1 MASKKKIRIVVSVLA
16 TLAVFAA
23 VSGVVLSG
31 TQAFSARNDS
41 IPTVQVKRGNL
52 ELKVYT
58 TGELRPAKSM
68 VLMAPQMGGTLQIV
82 TLARTGDL
90 VKEGDIIAEFD
101 PSEQEYNLDRERM
114 DLLIAEQEITKANA
128 DAAVQMAQDKV
139 AILRAKFDV
148 RRAELD
154 VSRNELLSQIDAQ
167 KNNLELSE
175 AKRRLEQLEQDVK
188 SRTASSRAGITV
200 LEEKRNR
207 ARLNMMVAKQNIDN
221 MTLKAPSSGLV
232 SIKEAQLN
240 FSFDG
245 MVVPDLRAGDIV
257 WSGRGIAEI
266 MQVQEMEILAKVSEN
281 DRANINPGQAVEV
294 RLDAKPDQA
303 LTGRVKTV
311 GAMAAREM
319 WWRGSG
325 TERKFDATFTLD
337 RSAADV
343 RPGTTANIIIVG
355 DQVLNALYLPRQ
367 AVFDKDG
374 KPVVYVRNGD
384 KFDAREVKIQKRTE
398 SQVAVEGVKE
408 GDDVALVNP
417 EAGRK
422 KPGSKAPAPSGP
434 GAPGGKAGG

>member
-1 MASKKKIRIVVSVLA
+1 MASKKKIRIVLSVLA
-16 TLAVFAA
+16 TLVVLAA
-23 VSGVVLSG
+23 ASGVVLSG
-31 TQAFSARNDS
+31 PQAFSARSDS
-41 IPTVQVKRGNL
+41 IPTVRVKRGNL

-68 VLMAPQMGGTLQIV
+68 LLMAPQMGGTLQIV

-90 VKEGDIIAEFD
+90 VKQGDVIAEFD
-101 PSEQEYNLDRERM
+101 PSEQEYNMEQSRM
-114 DLLIAEQEITKANA
+114 DLLLAEQEITKANA

-167 KNNLELSE
+167 KNNLALRE
-175 AKRRLEQLEQDVK
+175 AKRRLEQLDHDVK
-188 SRTASSRAGITV
+188 SRTASSQAGITV

-207 ARLNMMVAKQNIDN
+207 SRLNMMVAKQNIDN
-221 MTLKAPSSGLV
+221 MTLKAPIPGLV
-232 SIKEAQLN
+232 SVKEAQLN
-240 FSFDG
+240 FTIEG
-245 MVVPDLRAGDIV
+245 MAIPDLRAGDIV
-257 WSGRGIAEI
+257 WPGRGIAEI

-294 RLDAKPDQA
+294 RLDAKPDQP
-303 LTGRVKTV
+303 LSGRVKTV
-311 GAMAAREM
+311 GGMAAREM
-319 WWRGSG
+319 WWRASG

-343 RPGTTANIIIVG
+343 RPGTTANIIVVG

-374 KPVVYVRNGD
+374 KPVVYVRNGE

-408 GDDVALVNP
+408 GDEVALVNP

-434 GAPGGKAGG
+434 AAPGAKAGV

>member
-1 MASKKKIRIVVSVLA
+1 MASKKKVRIVLTVLA
-16 TLAVFAA
+16 AFIVLAAA
-23 VSGVVLSG
+23 SGLVLSG
-31 TQAFSARNDS
+31 PQAFGARSDS
-41 IPTVQVKRGNL
+41 IPTVRVKRGNL

-68 VLMAPQMGGTLQIV
+68 LLMAPQMGGTLQIV

-90 VKEGDIIAEFD
+90 VKEGDVIAEFD
-101 PSEQEYNLDRERM
+101 PSEQEYSMEQSRM
-114 DLLIAEQEITKANA
+114 DLLLAEQEITKANA

-139 AILRAKFDV
+139 ALLRAKFDV

-167 KNNLELSE
+167 KNNLALAE
-175 AKRRLEQLEQDVK
+175 AKRRMEQLDHDVK

-221 MTLKAPSSGLV
+221 MTLKAASSGLV

-240 FSFDG
+240 FYFDG
-245 MVVPDLRAGDIV
+245 MVIPDLRAGDIV
-257 WSGRGIAEI
+257 YPGRAVAEI
-266 MQVQEMEILAKVSEN
+266 MQSEEMEILAKVSEN
-281 DRANINPGQAVEV
+281 DRANVNPGQAVEV

-319 WWRGSG
+319 WWRASG

-355 DQVLNALYLPRQ
+355 DQVLNALFLPRQ

-374 KPVVYVRNGD
+374 KPVVYVRNGE
-384 KFDAREVKIQKRTE
+384 KFEAREVKIQKRTE

-408 GDDVALVNP
+408 GDEVALVNP

>member
-1 MASKKKIRIVVSVLA
+1 MALKNKTRLVLGTLA
-16 TLAVFAA
+16 TLAVVAA

-31 TQAFSARNDS
+31 TQAFSVRSDS
-41 IPTVQVKRGNL
+41 IPTVRVKRGNL

-58 TGELRPAKSM
+58 TGELRPAKSAL
-68 VLMAPQMGGTLQIV
+68 LMAPQMGGTLQIV
-82 TLARTGDL
+82 SLARTGDL
-90 VKEGDIIAEFD
+90 VKEGDLVAEFD
-101 PSEQEYNLDRERM
+101 PSEQEYNLEQARM
-114 DLLIAEQEITKANA
+114 DLLLAEQEITKAKA
-128 DAAVQMAQDKV
+128 DAAVAAAQDKV
-139 AILRAKFDV
+139 ALLRAKFEV

-167 KNNLELSE
+167 KNNLALSE
-175 AKRRLEQLEQDVK
+175 AKRRFAQLEQDLT
-188 SRTASSRAGITV
+188 SRTASSQAGITV

-221 MTLKAPSSGLV
+221 MTLKASTSGLV

-240 FSFDG
+240 FYFDG
-245 MVVPDLRAGDIV
+245 MVIPDLRAGDIV
-257 WSGRGIAEI
+257 WSGRAVAEI
-266 MQVQEMEILAKVSEN
+266 MQVEDMEVLAKVSEN

-294 RLDAKPDQA
+294 RLDAKPDQP
-303 LTGRVKTV
+303 LSGRVKTV
-311 GAMAAREM
+311 GGMAAREM

-325 TERKFDATFTLD
+325 TERKFDATFSLD

-343 RPGTTANIIIVG
+343 RPGTTAQIIIVG
-355 DQVLNALYLPRQ
+355 DQVRDALFLPRQ
-367 AVFDKDG
+367 AVFDKEG
-374 KPVVYVRNGD
+374 KPVVYVRNGE

-408 GDDVALVNP
+408 GDEVALVNP

-434 GAPGGKAGG
+434 AAPGAKAGA

>member
-1 MASKKKIRIVVSVLA
+1 VPPICGAI
-16 TLAVFAA
+16 
-23 VSGVVLSG
+23 
-31 TQAFSARNDS
+31 
-41 IPTVQVKRGNL
+41 GNL

-90 VKEGDIIAEFD
+90 VKQGDVIAEFD

-167 KNNLELSE
+167 KNNLALSE

-319 WWRGSG
+319 WWRASG

-355 DQVLNALYLPRQ
+355 DHVLNALYLPRQ

-408 GDDVALVNP
+408 GDEVALVNP

>member
-1 MASKKKIRIVVSVLA
+1 MASKKKVRIVVSVLA
-16 TLAVFAA
+16 AFVVLAG

-31 TQAFSARNDS
+31 PQAFGARSDS
-41 IPTVQVKRGNL
+41 IPTVRVKRGNL

-68 VLMAPQMGGTLQIV
+68 LLMAPQMGGTLQIV

-90 VKEGDIIAEFD
+90 VKAGDLIAEFD
-101 PSEQEYNLDRERM
+101 PSEQEYNLERERM
-114 DLLIAEQEITKANA
+114 DLLLAEQEITKAKA
-128 DAAVQMAQDKV
+128 DAAVQTAQDKV
-139 AILRAKFDV
+139 ALLQAKFAV

-154 VSRNELLSQIDAQ
+154 VSRNELLSAIDGK
-167 KNNLELSE
+167 KNLLNLEE
-175 AKRRLEQLEQDVK
+175 AKRRLEQLEHDVK
-188 SRTASSRAGITV
+188 SRTASSQAGITV

-207 ARLNMMVAKQNIDN
+207 ARLNMLVAKQNIDN

-240 FSFDG
+240 FYFDG
-245 MVVPDLRAGDIV
+245 MVIPDLRAGDIV
-257 WSGRGIAEI
+257 WPGRAIAEI
-266 MQVQEMEILAKVSEN
+266 MQVEEMEILAKVSEN

-294 RLDAKPDQA
+294 RLDAKPDQP
-303 LTGRVKTV
+303 LSGRVKTV
-311 GAMAAREM
+311 GGMAAREM

-355 DQVLNALYLPRQ
+355 DKVLNALFLPRQ

-374 KPVVYVRNGD
+374 RPVVYVRNGE

-408 GDDVALVNP
+408 GDEVALVNP
-417 EAGRK
+417 ETRGG
-422 KPGSKAPAPSGP
+422 KPSSGPAPGRP
-434 GAPGGKAGG
+434 AINAGAGK